1 MRMKAIKTHFFILI
15 YCLFAQTTLVQDHAK
30 AELVDKVIAV
40 VNDDII
46 TLSELEAETETLYQ
60 RLALE
65 KSGEA
70 LQEAL
75 LNARAATLDAMI
87 DERLISQQ
95 AKKTNITVSDEE
107 IEAAY
112 TATRQRAQLS
122 EREFRSK
129 LAESGLTPELYRNRL
144 ASSLLQRKLFNIT
157 VGSKIVITDEM
168 ILDYYDEHYT
178 SRVKGGDKYYLLQMG
193 FTITEDK
200 DAAWAKAKKVH
211 ARAVAGGDFR
221 SLAKEFSE
229 LPSAAD
235 GGDIGIFSLDE
246 MAVFMRDAVA
256 DLSPGSISSIV
267 ETPAGFQF
275 FKLLSGSDGDYV
287 VTTPYEEVEGE
298 IRDQLYELKMR
309 EALQQWVT
317 DLKDNAY
324 IQKL

>member
-193 FTITEDK
+193 FIITEDK
-200 DAAWAKAKKVH
+200 NAAWAKAKKVH